1 MCSIV
6 MAFEG
11 LAEKLSS
18 VFKKLKSKGKL
29 SEDDVKETAR
39 EIRLVLLEADVNYKV
54 VKDFVSK
61 VSGRAVGQDV
71 MKSLTPA
78 QMVIKIVNEEL
89 VTLMSSENSKL
100 NSFKKNPGIIM
111 LCGLQGSGKTTFAG
125 KLANKLKFSDHRPL
139 LVACDI
145 YRPAAIKQLQVLGNS
160 VCVDVFEDGTNSPVE
175 IARKAVAYAKDNGN
189 DIVILDTAGR
199 LHIDSS
205 LMGELKLIKSKVLP
219 DEILLAVDAMTGQ
232 DAVNVASEFNK
243 ELDITGVVL
252 TKLDGDTKGGAAI
265 SVKAVVDR
273 PIKFVSCGEKLTDI
287 EDFVPKSMAARI
299 LGMGDVLGLIEQ
311 AKRAAEE
318 EEEDDEDLCLKGRF
332 DLNDYY
338 KHLKKFG
345 KFDAIQSAMSK
356 IPGLGKLSKKIGDF
370 SEEGELCFKKFMAI
384 ICSMTPEERSKP
396 EIVNAS
402 RRRRLALGSGNKV
415 EDVNRLLKTFEQ
427 TRTIFKKFGI
437 GSSGGKGSLLLG
449 KGGFASKFK
458 KMIRF

>member
-1 MCSIV
+1 

-11 LAEKLSS
+11 LAEKLSG

-29 SEDDVKETAR
+29 SEEDVKETAR

-61 VSGRAVGQDV
+61 IKERAVGQDV

-89 VTLMSSENSKL
+89 VALMSSEKSGL
-100 NSFKKNPGIIM
+100 NPFKKNPGIVM

-125 KLANKLKFSDHRPL
+125 KLANKLKSGEHRPL

-160 VCVDVFEDGTNSPVE
+160 ICVNVFEDGTNSPVE
-175 IARKAVAYAKDNGN
+175 IAKKAIDFAKDNGN
-189 DIVILDTAGR
+189 DVVILDTAGR
-199 LHIDSS
+199 LHIDAT
-205 LMGELKLIKSKVLP
+205 LMGELRLMKAKVSP
-219 DEILLAVDAMTGQ
+219 DEILLTVDAMTGQ

-273 PIKFVSCGEKLTDI
+273 PIKFVSCGEKLSDI
-287 EDFVPKSMAARI
+287 EDFCPKSMASRI

-311 AKRAAEE
+311 AKKAAEE
-318 EEEDDEDLCLKGRF
+318 EEENGEIYLKGRF

-345 KFDAIQSAMSK
+345 KFEAIQSAMSK
-356 IPGLGKLSKKIGDF
+356 IPGLGKMAKKLGDF
-370 SEEGELCFKKFMAI
+370 SEKGELCFKKFMAI

-402 RRRRLALGSGNKV
+402 RRRRVALGSGTKV

-427 TRTIFKKFGI
+427 TKLVFKKFGFA
-437 GSSGGKGSLLLG
+437 SMGGKDSLFLG